1 MNPFFYAYF
10 GSALLA
16 VTLTPCVI
24 WLARRIGA
32 VDQPGLRGV
41 HERPVPRMGGVAI
54 FLSASSAIVILL
66 FVKDAAGAASYHL
79 QWQLVLLLCSS
90 ALIFLVG
97 LVDDLRHLPAGFKL
111 SAEVVIA
118 GLLCLGGV
126 RISSIAL
133 TDQWVVHLGGWGCLL
148 TVLWIVGVTNAV
160 NLSDGLDGLA
170 AGICAI
176 ACGVIAI
183 FAIHSGQIVMVLVM
197 LALLGSLSGFLL
209 FNFHPARVF
218 MGDSGSLF
226 LGFCL
231 AAASVMCAAQSA
243 ALVGLT
249 LPALA
254 LGIPIFDTLLSA
266 LRRFLEDRSIFAP
279 DRSHFHHRLLDLGLR
294 QRQAVILI
302 YLATLLASGL
312 GLLMLVRQDIRSLVI
327 FGGVLLLILLLF
339 RAVGALRLRQTWNRV
354 RQKHVHA
361 RQAHD
366 EQQRFEH
373 LQLFLRYGNGNKKRG
388 HSTVSPGPAEV
399 PAGQAR
405 GERAEC
411 PLFPPSFG
419 WQAVCEAAEQL
430 ELAWV
435 SLQTTRDDGST
446 ETTIWR
452 RQNTPAGFE
461 RIMTMSFPLGNVP
474 GCQSV
479 EFEIAVLVNGSLQS
493 ANHRA
498 GLFARLAEECLA
510 RNGGVLQ
517 KGD

>member
-1 MNPFFYAYF
+1 MNLFLYAYF
-10 GSALLA
+10 GAALLA
-16 VTLTPCVI
+16 VVLTPGVI
-24 WLARRIGA
+24 GLARRIGA
-32 VDQPGLRGV
+32 VDRPGLRDV

-66 FVKDAAGAASYHL
+66 FVKDAAGEASYHM

-111 SAEVVIA
+111 AAEVVIA
-118 GLLCLGGV
+118 SLLCLGGV

-148 TVLWIVGVTNAV
+148 TVLWIIGVTNAV

-176 ACGVIAI
+176 ACAVIAI
-183 FAIHSGQIVMVLVM
+183 FAIHSGQVLMVLVM

-209 FNFHPARVF
+209 FNFNPARVF

-231 AAASVMCAAQSA
+231 AATSVMCTAKSA

-279 DRSHFHHRLLDLGLR
+279 DRSHFHHRLLDLGLH

-312 GLLMLVRQDIRSLVI
+312 GLLMLVRTDSGSLVI
-327 FGGVLLLILLLF
+327 FGGVLLLILFLF
-339 RAVGALRLRQTWNRV
+339 RAVGALRLRETWNRL
-354 RQKHVHA
+354 RRKHAHA

-373 LQLFLRYGNGNKKRG
+373 LQLLLRYGNQKRG
-388 HSTVSPGPAEV
+388 HSTLSPGPADV
-399 PAGQAR
+399 PAGASPGGKSRMSPFFSFVRLAGGLRR
-405 GERAEC
+405 GRATGIG
-411 PLFPPSFG
+411 LG
-419 WQAVCEAAEQL
+419 LAADNQ
-430 ELAWV
+430 
-435 SLQTTRDDGST
+435 G
-446 ETTIWR
+446 R
-452 RQNTPAGFE
+452 RQHGDDHLAPPEHPGRVRTHHDHGFPD
-461 RIMTMSFPLGNVP
+461 RQRS
-474 GCQSV
+474 
-479 EFEIAVLVNGSLQS
+479 
-493 ANHRA
+493 
-498 GLFARLAEECLA
+498 GLPIR
-510 RNGGVLQ
+510 GV
-517 KGD
+517 